1 TIQQSVDTLAQQSD
15 QWQSTLTK
23 LEHDLITQ
31 GESGLAT
38 EVTQLAQR
46 GISTGGIELRCNA
59 DFVGN
64 RMREGLERVVARL
77 KKQPVPP
84 VTPFFCQVVPTQV
97 NLGIEPDRRTELDF
111 YGYNL
116 DTGSVRTTVLDD
128 GGEHAVADNLIAMP
142 THYLMTINISDS

>member
-1 TIQQSVDTLAQQSD
+1 MVKASSLVRTSGLTLPRASGMLLLFGAAVLGCPDLGGVSSSVDKAVNTIQQSVDTLAQQSD

-59 DFVGN
+59 DFVG
-64 RMREGLERVVARL
+64 
-77 KKQPVPP
+77 
-84 VTPFFCQVVPTQV
+84 
-97 NLGIEPDRRTELDF
+97 
-111 YGYNL
+111 
-116 DTGSVRTTVLDD
+116 
-128 GGEHAVADNLIAMP
+128 
-142 THYLMTINISDS
+142 